1 MIFIASDHGGYELKN
16 KIVNYLDDGGIKI
29 TDIGPFKLQPG
40 DDYPDFVNP
49 LINKVLSAQGSMG
62 ILICKNG
69 VGVCMMANKF
79 KGIRAGLSWNIKH
92 AVSSRNDDNTNIL
105 CLPADYIFEE
115 EALKTVEAWL
125 NTPFSKEERFSR
137 RLKKAGL

>member
-1 MIFIASDHGGYELKN
+1 
-16 KIVNYLDDGGIKI
+16 
-29 TDIGPFKLQPG
+29 
-40 DDYPDFVNP
+40 

>member
-16 KIVNYLDDGGIKI
+16 KIFDYLEDGGIKVA
-29 TDIGPFKLQPG
+29 DLGPFRMRPG
-40 DDYPDFVNP
+40 DDYPDFVKP
-49 LINKVLSAQGSMG
+49 LISKVLSGPDNKG
-62 ILICKNG
+62 ILICRNG
-69 VGVCMMANKF
+69 VGVCMMANKS

-125 NTPFSKEERFSR
+125 NTPFSKEQRFTR
-137 RLKKAGL
+137 RLTKGDL